1 MRDAQHEALE
11 KLKREVGP
19 GDPKPHR
26 GGYLTADEVATLVY
40 YWAAGG
46 EEHGPNE
53 ADGIVVSLSIT
64 HWGGDTGT
72 LRAAGIV
79 LALCELYPD
88 LEPGWR
94 AMCPEMFQSIRW
106 AMKLPADNEGWN
118 VFHLVQWFI
127 LRKAR
132 PDEGIEILDKLLD
145 RMAEGGEVGYDAR
158 QMIMGVS
165 KGCKPFE
172 VCMERAR
179 VARSAKMLVQ

>member
-1 MRDAQHEALE
+1 VRDAQHEALE

-19 GDPKPHR
+19 GDPKKHA
-26 GGYLTADEVATLVY
+26 GGYLSADEVATLVY

-53 ADGIVVSLSIT
+53 ADGIVQHFANTNWAGETAS
-64 HWGGDTGT
+64 

-79 LALCELYPD
+79 LALCELYRD
-88 LEPGWR
+88 RESGWR
-94 AMCPEMFQSIRW
+94 SAYPEMFQSIRW
-106 AMKLPADNEGWN
+106 ILKLPTHNFGWN

-132 PDEGIEILDKLLD
+132 PDEGIDILDKLLD
-145 RMAEGGEVGYDAR
+145 RVAEGGEVGYDAL
-158 QMIMGVS
+158 QVIAGAA

-179 VARSAKMLVQ
+179 GPLW

>member
-19 GDPKPHR
+19 GDPKKHA
-26 GGYLTADEVATLVY
+26 GGYLSADEVATLVY

-53 ADGIVVSLSIT
+53 ADGIVAAVAQFGLGT
-64 HWGGDTGT
+64 DWT
-72 LRAAGIV
+72 LRRAGIV
-79 LALCELYPD
+79 MALCELYPD
-88 LEPGWR
+88 RENGWR
-94 AMCPEMFQSIRW
+94 SAHPDLFKSIRRS
-106 AMKLPADNEGWN
+106 MESPKHDKRWN
-118 VFHLVQWFI
+118 IFHLVQWFI

-132 PDEGIEILDKLLD
+132 PDEGIDILDKLLD
-145 RMAEGGEVGYDAR
+145 RVAEGGEVGYDAL
-158 QMIMGVS
+158 QVIAGAA

-179 VARSAKMLVQ
+179 GPLW